1 MGTGYI
7 SVTENSLSPTPSN
20 SLSAGKCRRGGGRRR
35 RRRATWSF
43 TSGRQQP
50 RRSGVRVLAEVHEL
64 FRAFLAIVHQFES
77 EHAASRVDVN
87 PGRICKQTSALR
99 ADTPID
105 HVADDLRSAFDGARL
120 HHGAVGEL
128 DLVVKLEEL
137 PSRLGIQGDHGPLA
151 VLIPDEHDSIADA
164 QCPKGLPAAQ
174 SPLDAVVR
182 RSLPQDLARAG
193 IHGMDHAVDGLES
206 SMIVEHGESIGSHI
220 GWRIY

>member
-1 MGTGYI
+1 MPAITRITRYTCALGY
-7 SVTENSLSPTPSN
+7 
-20 SLSAGKCRRGGGRRR
+20 A
-35 RRRATWSF
+35 
-43 TSGRQQP
+43 
-50 RRSGVRVLAEVHEL
+50 VH
-64 FRAFLAIVHQFES
+64 
-77 EHAASRVDVN
+77 
-87 PGRICKQTSALR
+87 
-99 ADTPID
+99 
-105 HVADDLRSAFDGARL
+105 GARL

-128 DLVVKLEEL
+128 DLVMKLEEL

-151 VLIPDEHDSIADA
+151 VLIADQHDSIADA

-182 RSLPQDLARAG
+182 RSLPQDLARTG